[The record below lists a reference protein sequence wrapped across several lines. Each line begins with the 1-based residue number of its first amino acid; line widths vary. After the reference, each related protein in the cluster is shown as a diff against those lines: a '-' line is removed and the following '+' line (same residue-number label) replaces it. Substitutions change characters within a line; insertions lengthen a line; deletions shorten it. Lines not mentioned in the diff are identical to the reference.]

1 MATRSSSNCI
11 AQWCQGLFP
20 PSISEKALGTR
31 LTGYHQ
37 AGTSN
42 AKASWY
48 RLDDYKATILTQT
61 FCNCAFFV
69 DWLRIRRHLIAKG
82 CLPKGFDLRS
92 IYTKV
97 LTGQSCSE
105 HALFISRKTRT
116 DRKYFAKSLKHEN
129 PEKMLM
135 ERNRPVETSQPVEED
150 NLFKQTGFSSNFP
163 IGSTKSV
170 CSIHFL
176 SGIIGIFVSIVNN
189 PSLMSFIS
197 IHSLYFKSS
206 LLLIQL
212 QNLFQFPS
220 GKI

>member
-1 MATRSSSNCI
+1 MKLQKMPAGARAFSLRPFLKRPWERGWPVIIKPEQAMRKLPDIGLTTARQQSWRRLSAI
-11 AQWCQGLFP
+11 AL
-20 PSISEKALGTR
+20 
-31 LTGYHQ
+31 
-37 AGTSN
+37 
-42 AKASWY
+42 
-48 RLDDYKATILTQT
+48 
-61 FCNCAFFV
+61 FFV

-97 LTGQSCSE
+97 LIGQSCSE

-189 PSLMSFIS
+189 PSLISFIS
-197 IHSLYFKSS
+197 IHTP
-206 LLLIQL
+206 
-212 QNLFQFPS
+212 LF
-220 GKI
+220 